1 MGKAFSIV
9 ERSHAEAKKFFG
21 PRAIDCAVDAT
32 LGGGGDALFLAS
44 MLSEGGKIFGF
55 DVQEEAVA
63 RSRALFEKNGILEK
77 CTFFCSGHENMLELI
92 PQKYRGKVG
101 CVFFNLGWLPGSDK
115 SVITELKST
124 AEALRSLRGLFVRR
138 ARAGEDSLL
147 NVLSYRGHKGAAQ
160 EFEFVEEFFNSLEEG
175 GTDLTGV
182 AVSRFGD
189 FENPESPVL
198 FSARFFPEGRGDI

>member
-44 MLSEGGKIFGF
+44 MLSEGGKVFGF

-77 CTFFCSGHENMLELI
+77 CTFFCSGHENMLELV
-92 PQKYRGKVG
+92 PQKYQGKSG
-101 CVFFNLGWLPGSDK
+101 ACFSIW
-115 SVITELKST
+115 
-124 AEALRSLRGLFVRR
+124 
-138 ARAGEDSLL
+138 AGFRDRTKL
-147 NVLSYRGHKGAAQ
+147 A
-160 EFEFVEEFFNSLEEG
+160 
-175 GTDLTGV
+175 
-182 AVSRFGD
+182 
-189 FENPESPVL
+189 
-198 FSARFFPEGRGDI
+198 

>member
-101 CVFFNLGWLPGSDK
+101 CVFFNLGWLPRSDK
-115 SVITELKST
+115 
-124 AEALRSLRGLFVRR
+124 A
-138 ARAGEDSLL
+138 
-147 NVLSYRGHKGAAQ
+147 
-160 EFEFVEEFFNSLEEG
+160 
-175 GTDLTGV
+175 
-182 AVSRFGD
+182 
-189 FENPESPVL
+189 
-198 FSARFFPEGRGDI
+198 